1 MCGISGVINS
11 ESLKLQDRIILNE
24 MCDSMK
30 HRGPDN
36 QATWEGEG
44 VILGHNRLAII
55 DLSEGGRQ
63 PQSDIS
69 GRYTITFNGEIFNF
83 KYLKQQINDYPFN
96 TDSDTEVILAAF
108 EKWGVDCPKY
118 LKGQFAFA
126 IWDNVKEELFLS
138 RDRMGE
144 KPLYYSFS
152 NGGFYFASEIRAVLK
167 AHKKIPVISMQ
178 NLVEFFKFQSVCAP
192 NTLIEDIFQLQAG
205 YSAIYS
211 SRGFK
216 SWSYWDINE
225 VNKDDFSSEAKIHKE
240 IYNRLSESVNLQMM
254 SDVPLGAFLS
264 GGIDSSTIVALM
276 AQNSDKPVE
285 TFTIGFSEVKFDES
299 AYAAVIAKKF
309 NTNHH
314 NIILSAND
322 LKDRI
327 PEILHKMDNPSGDG
341 PNTFIVSEAVK
352 KAGLTVA
359 LSGLGGDELFAGYSG
374 FKNFH
379 FIQNFSA
386 IWEQS
391 KFLRMM
397 ISITQTGKRKELL
410 RLKSV
415 DISDF
420 YSLSRSVFS
429 ASDLRNFFENEIFIA
444 TPLDLEI
451 SKELPIL
458 SQYSVAEITKYT
470 QNVLLKDTDQ
480 MAMANSLEVRVPFF
494 DHDLVEYVL
503 GIPDIY
509 KYPKYPKSLLVD
521 SLNQLLPN
529 EIINRTKM
537 GFSFP
542 WDSWI
547 RNDLYS
553 FCEDAILSLEKRKI
567 LKSNSVYTIWNKYL
581 NHDPNIKW
589 SKIWLLVTLEKW
601 FQNIKL

>member
-178 NLVEFFKFQSVCAP
+178 NLVEFFKFQSVCPP

-216 SWSYWDINE
+216 SWSY
-225 VNKDDFSSEAKIHKE
+225 
-240 IYNRLSESVNLQMM
+240 
-254 SDVPLGAFLS
+254 
-264 GGIDSSTIVALM
+264 
-276 AQNSDKPVE
+276 
-285 TFTIGFSEVKFDES
+285 
-299 AYAAVIAKKF
+299 
-309 NTNHH
+309 
-314 NIILSAND
+314 
-322 LKDRI
+322 
-327 PEILHKMDNPSGDG
+327 
-341 PNTFIVSEAVK
+341 
-352 KAGLTVA
+352 
-359 LSGLGGDELFAGYSG
+359 
-374 FKNFH
+374 
-379 FIQNFSA
+379 
-386 IWEQS
+386 
-391 KFLRMM
+391 
-397 ISITQTGKRKELL
+397 
-410 RLKSV
+410 
-415 DISDF
+415 
-420 YSLSRSVFS
+420 
-429 ASDLRNFFENEIFIA
+429 
-444 TPLDLEI
+444 
-451 SKELPIL
+451 
-458 SQYSVAEITKYT
+458 
-470 QNVLLKDTDQ
+470 
-480 MAMANSLEVRVPFF
+480 
-494 DHDLVEYVL
+494 
-503 GIPDIY
+503 
-509 KYPKYPKSLLVD
+509 
-521 SLNQLLPN
+521 
-529 EIINRTKM
+529 
-537 GFSFP
+537 
-542 WDSWI
+542 
-547 RNDLYS
+547 
-553 FCEDAILSLEKRKI
+553 
-567 LKSNSVYTIWNKYL
+567 
-581 NHDPNIKW
+581 
-589 SKIWLLVTLEKW
+589 
-601 FQNIKL
+601 